1 MCFLS
6 PRPYVGGLFYA
17 VRTERSW
24 VADVIWLSYGVREMD
39 GRAAVGR

>member
-6 PRPYVGGLFYA
+6 PRPYVRGLFYA

-24 VADVIWLSYGVREMD
+24 VADVIWLSYGVREID
-39 GRAAVGR
+39 GGVAVVR